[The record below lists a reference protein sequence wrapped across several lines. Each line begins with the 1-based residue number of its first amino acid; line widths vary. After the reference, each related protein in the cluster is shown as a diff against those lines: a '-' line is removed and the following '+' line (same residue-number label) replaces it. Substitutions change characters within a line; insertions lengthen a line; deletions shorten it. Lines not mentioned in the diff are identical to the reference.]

1 LSHEVSTVIE
11 WSPLRQEPGD
21 AKARDILPWRAKK
34 RDRKGNTMRYI
45 LIGIITIAIAT
56 STPALAQSSGP
67 LPGEVTIEIVSD
79 SGSIFRT
86 IPHQSFR
93 TDGTRVIKNYLQAK
107 KGENYGIVI
116 RNNTPGRIGAVIA
129 VDGRNII
136 SGKRSELKNSE
147 IMYIVNGYDSAR
159 YDGWRTSQDQ
169 VHRFYFTEPADSY
182 SVKSFADSSAMG
194 VIAVAIYR
202 EKERPQPLYEE
213 NKRESAPAAPSAGGA
228 ARSKGKMLADESAGT
243 GFGDAQYSPVV
254 NVQFEPERAPVQKVL
269 VKYEW
274 RDVLC
279 RKGLLRCGQDTGNR
293 LWDEGGYAPFPPGY
307 PGN

>member
-1 LSHEVSTVIE
+1 
-11 WSPLRQEPGD
+11 
-21 AKARDILPWRAKK
+21 
-34 RDRKGNTMRYI
+34 MRYT
-45 LIGIITIAIAT
+45 LIGIVTIAMAAT
-56 STPALAQSSGP
+56 APAFARSRAP
-67 LPGEVTIEIVSD
+67 LPGEVAIEIVSD
-79 SGSIFRT
+79 SGIVFRT
-86 IPHQSFR
+86 IPLQSSR
-93 TDGTRVIKNYLQAK
+93 TKGTQVFKSYLEAR

-116 RNNTPGRIGAVIA
+116 RNNTPERIGAVIA

-136 SGKRSELKNSE
+136 SGKKSELKNSE

-159 YDGWRTSQDQ
+159 YDGWRTGQDQ
-169 VHRFYFTEPADSY
+169 VHKFYFTEPADSY
-182 SVKSFADSSAMG
+182 SVRTFEDSSAMG

-202 EKERPQPLYEE
+202 EQERPKSLYEG
-213 NKRESAPAAPSAGGA
+213 NKSEVAPAAPSAGSA

-254 NVQFEPERAPVQKVL
+254 NVQFEPERVPVRKIL

-293 LWDEGGYAPFPPGY
+293 LWDEDEYAPVPPGY